1 MQISYHTNNI
11 PDQSPQIFNAA
22 RLIDHNVGRT
32 TNFKAS
38 QEALLSHK
46 SQNETYGNS
55 KVFSPYLSPSSVV
68 VSDKAIFQG
77 SLEPLY
83 MHNIAKTK
91 YYFVSKPAKPSDHY
105 KVNILA

>member
-22 RLIDHNVGRT
+22 RLIDHNLGRT

-46 SQNETYGNS
+46 SQM
-55 KVFSPYLSPSSVV
+55 KLMAIQRFSVP
-68 VSDKAIFQG
+68 
-77 SLEPLY
+77 
-83 MHNIAKTK
+83 T
-91 YYFVSKPAKPSDHY
+91 
-105 KVNILA
+105 

>member
-1 MQISYHTNNI
+1 MQITYHTNNI
-11 PDQSPQIFNAA
+11 PAQSPKIFNAA
-22 RLIDHNVGRT
+22 RLIDQNVGRT
-32 TNFKAS
+32 TNFKVS

-77 SLEPLY
+77 TLEPVY

-105 KVNILA
+105 KVNIFA